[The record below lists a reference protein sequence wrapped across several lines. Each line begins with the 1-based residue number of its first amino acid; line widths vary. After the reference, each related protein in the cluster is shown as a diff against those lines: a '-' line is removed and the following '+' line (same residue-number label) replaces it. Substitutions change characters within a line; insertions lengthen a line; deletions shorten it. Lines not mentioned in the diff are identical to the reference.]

1 MDFPKYP
8 RTYHLQG
15 SKGIKEANNISFN
28 TVLGVN
34 LAIEEKV
41 DGSCVGIAFDQKRL
55 ILKHRNNEV
64 DGMEWDLLKKWI
76 RDKEEL
82 FYDILENRYIM
93 YGGWLYATH
102 TIYYDKLPH
111 FFLEYDI
118 FDSTKQYFLSTP
130 QRQEILKNTP
140 IASVKCLSQGIFKS
154 SKDIISLLGPSFY
167 RNIGNMEGLYLKVED
182 DLKVKDRYK
191 FISKEFLDGILTS
204 GTHWMNRFLTK
215 NIALGV
221 NDVG

>member
-8 RTYHLQG
+8 RTYHLEG
-15 SKGIKEANNISFN
+15 SKGIKESNNIPFN
-28 TVLGVN
+28 SILGVN
-34 LAIEEKV
+34 LVVEEKV
-41 DGSCVGIAFDQKRL
+41 DGSCVGIAFDQERL

-64 DGMEWDLLKKWI
+64 NGMEWDLLKKWI
-76 RDKEEL
+76 KDQEEL

-93 YGGWLYATH
+93 YGEWLYATH

-118 FDSTKQYFLSTP
+118 FDRYKQCFLSTP

-140 IASVKCLSQGIFKS
+140 ITSVKCLSQGVFNS
-154 SKDIISLLGPSFY
+154 NKDIISLLGPSYY
-167 RNIGNMEGLYLKVED
+167 RSNGNMEGLYLKVED
-182 DLKVKDRYK
+182 NDGVKNRYK
-191 FISKEFLDGILTS
+191 FISKEFLDGILSS
-204 GTHWMNRFLTK
+204 GTHWMNRFLCK

>member
-8 RTYHLQG
+8 RTYHLEG
-15 SKGIKEANNISFN
+15 SLGTKDIKNISFN
-28 TVLGVN
+28 TVLDVP
-34 LAIEEKV
+34 LVIEEKV
-41 DGSCVGIAFDQKRL
+41 DGSCVGIAFDQDKL
-55 ILKHRNNEV
+55 ILKHRNSEV
-64 DGMEWDLLKKWI
+64 NGVEWDLLKKWI
-76 RDKEEL
+76 KDNEEV

-93 YGGWLYATH
+93 YGEWLYATH

-118 FDSTKQYFLSTP
+118 FDRTKQCFLSTP
-130 QRQEILKNTP
+130 QRQKMLKNTP
-140 IASVKCLSQGIFKS
+140 VVSVMCLSQGIFKS
-154 SKDIISLLGPSFY
+154 SKDIINFFGSSFY
-167 RNIGNMEGLYLKVED
+167 RSSGNMEGLYLKVED

-191 FISKEFLDGILTS
+191 FISKEFIDGILSS